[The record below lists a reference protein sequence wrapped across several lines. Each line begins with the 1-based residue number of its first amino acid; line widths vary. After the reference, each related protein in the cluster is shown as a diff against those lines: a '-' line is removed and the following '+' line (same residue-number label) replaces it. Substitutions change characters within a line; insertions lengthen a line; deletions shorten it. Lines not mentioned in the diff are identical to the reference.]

1 MNIVVDVSVFIDR
14 LFIYSEERSRR
25 ARGLFRYI
33 DEVSL
38 NVFEP
43 QVFGVELA
51 SQLVRRKPRIV
62 ARRLYEEIVDRVII
76 LEDIDYELL
85 LDIAFQTSCRAIDAY
100 YIATASL
107 SSGILVSAGK
117 VMVSNAKKYMGLRH
131 TIS

>member
-1 MNIVVDVSVFIDR
+1 
-14 LFIYSEERSRR
+14 
-25 ARGLFRYI
+25 
-33 DEVSL
+33 
-38 NVFEP
+38 
-43 QVFGVELA
+43 
-51 SQLVRRKPRIV
+51 
-62 ARRLYEEIVDRVII
+62 